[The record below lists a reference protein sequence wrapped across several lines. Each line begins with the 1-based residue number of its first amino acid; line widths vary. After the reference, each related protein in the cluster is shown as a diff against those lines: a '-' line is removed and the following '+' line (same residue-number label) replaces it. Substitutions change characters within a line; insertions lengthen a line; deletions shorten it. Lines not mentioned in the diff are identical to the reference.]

1 MGYELRLEGHTIG
14 VYDDQE
20 DALDRVRRMVR
31 CDADCELEV
40 MDTRTGRAF
49 EPAAS
54 LRWREELACKIG
66 Y

>member
-1 MGYELRLEGHTIG
+1 MAYEVRLDGQPTETFATAEAALRH
-14 VYDDQE
+14 
-20 DALDRVRRMVR
+20 VRLILKAQP
-31 CDADCELEV
+31 DADPEV

-54 LRWREELACKIG
+54 KRWREELSHKIG